1 MNIQRQDKCGN
12 SKKLSG
18 FTLIELLVVIAIIAI
33 LAAILLPALSKA
45 KSKAQ
50 GIYCMNNLKQM
61 QLSWFLYADENE
73 GKLAENRGGLSGPQW
88 TTGVLN
94 WLYNPANTNTATL
107 VAGELGPYV
116 GKSIGVF
123 KCPADQIPAA
133 NGPRDRSISMN
144 GYVGDTASIMTGVN
158 NNSGPAKWKEYLK
171 LSDLSQP
178 GPAMTWVFLDEHP
191 DSLNDPFFSVP
202 MNKTPPSWDDGPA
215 SYHNGAGGF
224 SFADGHSEIHKWLDS
239 NTRQPVRQSAGW
251 GGLGKQSPTDFPWI
265 QARSTAPQ

>member
-1 MNIQRQDKCGN
+1 MSIEKHNNLGGLR
-12 SKKLSG
+12 KLIG

-33 LAAILLPALSKA
+33 LAAMLLPVLSKA

-61 QLSWFLYADENE
+61 QVAWLLYADDSQ
-73 GKLAENRGGLSGPQW
+73 GMLAENRGGLPGSQW

-116 GKSIGVF
+116 AKTIGIF
-123 KCPADQIPAA
+123 KCPADQLPAA

-144 GYVGDTASIMTGVN
+144 GYMGDTLGIMAGVN
-158 NNSGPAKWKEYLK
+158 NNSGAAKWKEYLK
-171 LSDLSQP
+171 LNDINQP
-178 GPAMTWVFLDEHP
+178 GPSMTWVFLDEHP

-202 MNKTPPSWDDGPA
+202 MNKLTWDDGPA
-215 SYHNGAGGF
+215 SYHNGACGF
-224 SFADGHSEIHKWLDS
+224 SFADGHSEIHKWLDA
-239 NTRQPVRQSAGW
+239 NTRQPVRQAAGW
-251 GGLGKQSPTDFPWI
+251 AGLGKQSPTDFPWI